1 MHQRVLLSRWR
12 HPVDRPSLRPRK
24 WDLRADWWAAS
35 EQRRAHSM
43 SQSGSRAQTTTGNR
57 RWAPTGHRPQASLRP
72 PDCQSPVAV
81 VSAVL
86 PQQPE
91 RVQPK
96 HDRRSSAVSQTRPHM
111 IIVSEP
117 SAEATQLART
127 GRCTPARRR
136 SSTACTDALRYVGG
150 PPIRVHAEEV
160 TEISVPQDVAG
171 IVLRGSPASRHL
183 TGVGGQV
190 STWPEMHDGSGRG
203 QPLPAG

>member
-160 TEISVPQDVAG
+160 TEISVPPRRRRDRPTGLASIKTLDRCWGPSEHVA
-171 IVLRGSPASRHL
+171 RDA
-183 TGVGGQV
+183 
-190 STWPEMHDGSGRG
+190 
-203 QPLPAG
+203 